1 MLLFEDPE
9 FQLFTNNIVES
20 SNRTLNNHYL
30 GNVKSFNSF
39 RNAIDNILEIY
50 SGSKRKYYS
59 EEFSL
64 TQALV
69 YFVKNNNI
77 NYR

>member
-39 RNAIDNILEIY
+39 RNDIYSIAEIY

-59 EEFSL
+59 EKFSV
-64 TQALV
+64 T
-69 YFVKNNNI
+69 
-77 NYR
+77 